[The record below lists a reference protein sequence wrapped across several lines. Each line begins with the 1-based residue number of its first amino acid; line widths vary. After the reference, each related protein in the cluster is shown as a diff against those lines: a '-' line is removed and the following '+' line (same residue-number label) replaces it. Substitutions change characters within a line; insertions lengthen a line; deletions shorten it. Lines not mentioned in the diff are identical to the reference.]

1 MDGCGYGCWWM
12 GVCVCLCLC
21 VCVSVCLCVG
31 VWSGVGLQPP
41 FARFVRFV
49 GQIRRVKSKL
59 TVDTQL
65 RPVIGNQ
72 FALFVQ
78 ACSVLGE

>member
-1 MDGCGYGCWWM
+1 MYGCGCGWVWV

>member
-1 MDGCGYGCWWM
+1 MGVWVYGCGCGW
-12 GVCVCLCLC
+12 VCVC
-21 VCVSVCLCVG
+21 VRVSVSVCLCVG

>member
-1 MDGCGYGCWWM
+1 MGVDVGGCGW
-12 GVCVCLCLC
+12 VCVCLCLC
-21 VCVSVCLCVG
+21 ACVSVCLCVC